1 MRIERHATAIRIGLA
16 YMAVAMGVVAVS
28 ILLAPRGFY
37 DGFPGPESWV
47 AALPPYN
54 EHLLRD
60 FGSAGLGLAI
70 LAGLAAWWLDRRLVQ
85 ATAIV
90 LFVGNLPHAVY
101 HATETGALS
110 LAGNLG
116 TVGGL
121 FLQALL
127 PLGILYLATGPRQQ
141 PAPTAAGAGG
151 AEAPGR

>member
-1 MRIERHATAIRIGLA
+1 MRIERHRTAIRVALLYI
-16 YMAVAMGVVAVS
+16 AVAMGVVAVW

-37 DGFPGPESWV
+37 DDFPGPESWV
-47 AALPPYN
+47 SALPPYN

-60 FGSAGLGLAI
+60 FGATGLGLAV
-70 LAGLAAWWLDRRLVQ
+70 LAGLAGYWLERRLVQ

-90 LFVGNLPHAVY
+90 LLVANLPHAIY
-101 HATETGALS
+101 HATQTDSLS

-127 PLGILYLATGPRQQ
+127 PLGILFLASGRHQ
-141 PAPTAAGAGG
+141 PAPGPGA
-151 AEAPGR
+151 